1 MSFLSLTMFN
11 NIDLSLAAT
20 LTMIGLGTAFIVLIS
35 LMAFILII
43 RKCVSSLINDKSDE
57 QEPTN
62 DKALAAAIGLSLVLH
77 EGNIEDGVD

>member
-1 MSFLSLTMFN
+1 MFN
-11 NIDLSLAAT
+11 NIDLGLATT
-20 LTMIGLGTAFIVLIS
+20 LTIIGVGTAFTVLIS

>member
-1 MSFLSLTMFN
+1 MSFLSLNMFN
-11 NIDLSLAAT
+11 NIDLGLATT
-20 LTMIGLGTAFIVLIS
+20 LTIIGVGTAFTVLIS